1 MTQGEQLTD
10 LSYLKEMSGNDISI
24 IEEMIEIFIEQIPEF
39 TEEVSNYFETQ
50 NWEGLGAVAHKAKS
64 SVRTM
69 GMDSI
74 GDCLEQLEH
83 FSKGNL
89 KFELQ
94 IKKEKGVELSPKD
107 EKNWSNVMHETTNDV
122 EMKHIPDLVEC
133 FLSKCP
139 LAVDELRSNLKKL

>member
-1 MTQGEQLTD
+1 MTQGEQLTN
-10 LSYLKEMSGNDISI
+10 LSYLKEMSGNDNSI
-24 IEEMIEIFIEQIPEF
+24 IEEMIGIFIEQIPEF
-39 TEEVSNYFETQ
+39 IQDLTVNFESK

-94 IKKEKGVELSPKD
+94 IKKEKGIDLSPD
-107 EKNWSNVMHETTNDV
+107 EKKNWSNVMHETTNDM
-122 EMKHIPDLVEC
+122 ELKHIPDLIEI
-133 FLSKCP
+133 FLSNCP
-139 LAVDELRSNLKKL
+139 LAVEELKSSLKQL

>member
-1 MTQGEQLTD
+1 MNLHGKFID
-10 LSYLKEMSGNDISI
+10 LSYLKEMSGNDNNI
-24 IEEMIEIFIEQIPEF
+24 IEEMIEIFIDQVPEF
-39 TEEVSNYFETQ
+39 TENITNHFESQ

-69 GMDSI
+69 GMEYM

-94 IKKEKGVELSPKD
+94 IKKEKGIELSPEEK
-107 EKNWSNVMHETTNDV
+107 KNWLNVMHEAKNDI
-122 EMKHIPDLVEC
+122 ELKHIPELVEC

-139 LAVDELRSNLKKL
+139 LAVEELKSSLKQL